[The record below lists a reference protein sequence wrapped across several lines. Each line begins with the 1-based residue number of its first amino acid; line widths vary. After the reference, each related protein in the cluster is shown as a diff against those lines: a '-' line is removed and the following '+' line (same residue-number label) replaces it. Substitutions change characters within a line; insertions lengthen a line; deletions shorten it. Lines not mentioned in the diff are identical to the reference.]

1 MQSPLAALSEV
12 LKEVKRRA
20 EVYKPSNEA
29 QTREALINPI
39 LEALGWNLSDPEE
52 VELEM
57 HLNSGQKHD
66 FIDYVLKGDGKII
79 VEAKKIGTALD
90 NGFDQIFLYAQRAK
104 VKNVFLTNGLEWRHY
119 INQNSESTSV
129 AGHINFKPGNEPIN
143 LGNIANDDLPKK
155 AAAYLVAH
163 LDAALYRT
171 PPVKPEKTDL
181 KTKVADL
188 ESTIKDMEARLKSGN
203 GEKSITVPTLPPS
216 DVRPWKLFR
225 DDWDP
230 TGKSPK
236 LLKLTDNKEIEVNG
250 WKQVLWETCK
260 FCLEIKPDLIDGAPI
275 KDGSKSGRRD
285 LVGTILPSKSN
296 KQLDINGK
304 TVFVD
309 CNYSAMDV
317 LKNAGYMLE
326 KLGDGTA
333 AKAAILLAE

>member
-1 MQSPLAALSEV
+1 MQSPLADLCEV
-12 LKEVKRRA
+12 LKEVKWKA
-20 EVYKPSNEA
+20 EYYKPSNEA

-39 LEALGWNLSDPEE
+39 LVALGWNLSDPKE

-57 HLNSGQKHD
+57 HINSGQKHD
-66 FIDYVLKGDGKII
+66 FIDYILKGDGKII
-79 VEAKKIGTALD
+79 VEAKKMGTDLTS
-90 NGFDQIFLYAQRAK
+90 GFDQVFLYAQRAN

-119 INQNSESTSV
+119 VNHNSGTT
-129 AGHINFKPGNEPIN
+129 AGHINFQPGHEPIN
-143 LGNIANDDLPKK
+143 LKTIDNEDLPKE
-155 AAAYLVAH
+155 AAAYLVAN

-171 PPVKPEKTDL
+171 PLAKPENSDL
-181 KTKVADL
+181 LTKVADL
-188 ESTIKDMEARLKSGN
+188 ESTIRDIEARLLRGN
-203 GEKSITVPTLPPS
+203 VDKSIIDPILPP
-216 DVRPWKLFR
+216 DDRPWKLFR
-225 DDWDP
+225 EDWDP

-236 LLKLTDNKEIEVNG
+236 LLKLTDDKEIEVNG

-275 KDGSKSGRRD
+275 KDGSKSGKRD

-317 LKNAGYMLE
+317 LKNAVYMLE
-326 KLGDGTA
+326 KLGEGTA